1 MRGNK
6 VFTWKGEQVIAR
18 DEKDARRIVRE
29 EFGVKRVDLLR
40 RSKGPFLLSVDEGKP
55 FEVSESEF
63 AERVEIYGT
72 GIVKN
77 R

>member
-1 MRGNK
+1 MKGNK
-6 VFTWKGEQVIAR
+6 VFNWKGEQVVAW

-40 RSKGPFLLSVDEGKP
+40 RAKGPFVLADCDEEP
-55 FEVSESEF
+55 LEVSESEF
-63 AERVEIYGT
+63 AERVETYG
-72 GIVKN
+72 GGVVKQ